1 MLNRYR
7 YSRSLTVPVYDCD
20 PFGRAKVSSLLKY
33 IQAVSGE
40 HLDTIG
46 LTHDRLLAEGFVFVV
61 AGTALK
67 IFRCPKVNEKIT
79 LFTAPLDGGG
89 AHMPRETV
97 IVSES
102 GEKLVECQADWA
114 LTDINIGKL
123 LRASDFPYDLPRLQG
138 EWTPFSDPRKLRIKG
153 NCGKTLSRT
162 VRLTDLD
169 SNMHMNN
176 TVYADVITDCFGEE
190 ILTSNGI
197 DELFI
202 KYHLQARLGDE
213 LTLDCGQNEG
223 VFTVEARCSD
233 KRCFG
238 GAFSLKPL
246 ETV

>member
-1 MLNRYR
+1 M
-7 YSRSLTVPVYDCD
+7 
-20 PFGRAKVSSLLKY
+20 
-33 IQAVSGE
+33 
-40 HLDTIG
+40 
-46 LTHDRLLAEGFVFVV
+46 
-61 AGTALK
+61 
-67 IFRCPKVNEKIT
+67 
-79 LFTAPLDGGG
+79 
-89 AHMPRETV
+89 
-97 IVSES
+97 
-102 GEKLVECQADWA
+102 
-114 LTDINIGKL
+114 
-123 LRASDFPYDLPRLQG
+123 QG

-223 VFTVEARCSD
+223 VFTVEARCAD